1 MFMLLPKMGATQ
13 TAVALNLEP
22 VMVAVVG
29 FFVVGELL
37 SAMQIVGALIVVSAV
52 MAYQLS
58 ARRR

>member
-1 MFMLLPKMGATQ
+1 MLLPKLGATQ

-22 VMVAVVG
+22 VMVAVIG

-37 SAMQIVGALIVVSAV
+37 SPAQIAGALIVVSAV
-52 MAYQLS
+52 MAYQLN